1 MNTIKLYESFN
12 INEEP
17 EFTQTISS
25 KDVYLSLYKE
35 PGNLRSASVR
45 DGKVTWTI
53 DLSYRKWGIELGS
66 VSLLYL
72 EFDLE
77 MDDEEDEDGGT
88 ITKTIT
94 VTKEQLQASQESLKQ
109 SLDGLPIAIT
119 DLDIDMR
126 HSEDPID
133 WIYTVTLGRKE

>member
-1 MNTIKLYESFN
+1 MNTIKLYELFN
-12 INEEP
+12 NNEAP
-17 EFTQTISS
+17 EFTQEISS

-53 DLSYRKWGIELGS
+53 DLSYRKWGIDLGS

-72 EFDLE
+72 EFELE
-77 MDDEEDEDGGT
+77 LDDEEDEDGGT

-94 VTKEQLQASQESLKQ
+94 VTKEQLQASHEDLKQ
-109 SLDGLPIAIT
+109 SLEGLPIAIT
-119 DLDIDMR
+119 DLEIDMR
-126 HSEDPID
+126 HSESPQD
-133 WIYTVTLGRKE
+133 WIYSVTLGKKE